1 MREAISARIDALP
14 ADARSVLLAAAV
26 VGRTF
31 WRGVVAAVEDVDD
44 IDDTLALLELRDL
57 VRRDSDSQLAGDV
70 QLTFKHVLVHEAA
83 YATVPRPAAS
93 VTPRWRPP
101 SRSESA
107 GRQHSR
113 PCSRGTGARPVSRPA
128 QSRTCSTPRTPPAG
142 AGRRTRSSICIRWRS
157 SSRTPDER
165 RRLRLRRGLALVDLA
180 DYEQAVVELEELLP
194 MLEGPE
200 RFDALVGLGHAY
212 VWTERDVDTLANA
225 RAAAELAD
233 ELDDPIARVAALA
246 TESHGLAMRGDDGDL
261 ARAFE
266 LGEEACAGWTA
277 GVRPTDYT
285 EHLHLHADTAYWV
298 GAYPRALELSRL
310 TRARAEDIFRAESL
324 LRGGGHEA
332 LTLAALGRHE
342 EAIAIWDEL
351 FELAREFGRSR
362 QVLLNYSSLA
372 YRELYDLREARARS
386 EEALELSQAD
396 SFSMPRQFAGSD
408 LLFTDLLAGDV
419 GAAQAVWQT
428 RWDGIEEATAWTTW
442 LIRGRLAVARA
453 EIALAAE
460 TPESAL
466 EWAERSLSLARRT
479 ARRKYEARSLTLV
492 GQSLVVLKRN
502 SEAVAVL
509 RDATVVADALI
520 GPPARWQA
528 WGALGE
534 GAYACGD
541 DDTAAEA
548 FGEAWSL
555 LSSFAATLRP
565 ERAATLLAAPQVEA
579 IVASVPVAQRGNT
592 Q

>member
-1 MREAISARIDALP
+1 
-14 ADARSVLLAAAV
+14 
-26 VGRTF
+26 
-31 WRGVVAAVEDVDD
+31 
-44 IDDTLALLELRDL
+44 
-57 VRRDSDSQLAGDV
+57 
-70 QLTFKHVLVHEAA
+70 
-83 YATVPRPAAS
+83 
-93 VTPRWRPP
+93 
-101 SRSESA
+101 
-107 GRQHSR
+107 
-113 PCSRGTGARPVSRPA
+113 
-128 QSRTCSTPRTPPAG
+128 
-142 AGRRTRSSICIRWRS
+142 
-157 SSRTPDER
+157 
-165 RRLRLRRGLALVDLA
+165 
-180 DYEQAVVELEELLP
+180 
-194 MLEGPE
+194 
-200 RFDALVGLGHAY
+200 
-212 VWTERDVDTLANA
+212 
-225 RAAAELAD
+225 
-233 ELDDPIARVAALA
+233 
-246 TESHGLAMRGDDGDL
+246 
-261 ARAFE
+261 
-266 LGEEACAGWTA
+266 
-277 GVRPTDYT
+277 
-285 EHLHLHADTAYWV
+285 
-298 GAYPRALELSRL
+298 
-310 TRARAEDIFRAESL
+310 
-324 LRGGGHEA
+324 
-332 LTLAALGRHE
+332 
-342 EAIAIWDEL
+342 
-351 FELAREFGRSR
+351 
-362 QVLLNYSSLA
+362 
-372 YRELYDLREARARS
+372 
-386 EEALELSQAD
+386 
-396 SFSMPRQFAGSD
+396 MPRQFAGSD